1 MVGAA
6 AKFGAAVAAVSGVA
20 GASVAAQSVA
30 VGLVVVVFLRCLL
43 NVRLGLVQGLF
54 VLESLLFLIL

>member
-30 VGLVVVVFLRCLL
+30 VGLVVVVFLRCLIIL
-43 NVRLGLVQGLF
+43 LEYHKF
-54 VLESLLFLIL
+54 VAAVYLT